1 MVTID
6 PAMPRT
12 DADRSSALRLLPSV
26 DQLLR
31 HDDFQ
36 SLSRAVLTRVV
47 RGLVDELRQGAL
59 DGSIDAAAMEQR
71 CAGDSLVVTVKGRC
85 DAAARRRHERVYNAT
100 GIVLHTGIGRAPL
113 ASSAIEA
120 TTQAAGYAIVE
131 VDPITGQ
138 RDQREVAVV
147 ALLQDLTGAGGALAV
162 NNNAAATMLMLAALT
177 ADTEVV
183 ISRGELVEIGGG
195 FRIPD
200 VMRRAGCTMVE
211 VGATN
216 KTHVRDFEQA
226 SNEQT
231 SAYWK
236 VHPSNYRIEGFAGTP
251 SVAELSALAKE
262 RGLLVLDD
270 LGSGLLWNEPLP
282 GLVDEPRVAD
292 SIEQGADVTCFSGD
306 KLLGGPQAGI
316 LVGDV
321 DLIARCRAH
330 PLYRAMRCDKLTLAA
345 LEATLL
351 LYRDG
356 DPLAGVPTLRM
367 LSVSQGDLEN
377 RAGALSLMLSDLG
390 AEVVNS
396 ESFAGSGAN
405 PAKPLQSFA
414 TAIPGGDAQCERLRS
429 ARPVSVFAR
438 VSEGRVL
445 LDARTLLLEDLDA
458 VAQAVRQALSD

>member
-1 MVTID
+1 MVAID
-6 PAMPRT
+6 PAMPTT

-31 HDDFQ
+31 HDDLQ
-36 SLSRAVLTRVV
+36 SLPRAILTRVV

-59 DGSIDAAAMEQR
+59 DGSLDKAQLEQR
-71 CAGDSLVVTVKGRC
+71 CAPQALVLTIRERC
-85 DAAARRRHERVYNAT
+85 EAASRRRHERVYNGT

-113 ASSAIEA
+113 PRAAIMA
-120 TTQAAGYAIVE
+120 MTDAAGYAIVE
-131 VDPITGQ
+131 VDPVSGQ
-138 RDQREVAVV
+138 RDQREVAV
-147 ALLQDLTGAGGALAV
+147 AGLLQDLTGATGALVV
-162 NNNAAATMLMLAALT
+162 NNNAAATTLMLAALT

-216 KTHVRDFEQA
+216 KTHLRDFEGVT
-226 SNEQT
+226 NEAT
-231 SAYWK
+231 SAYLK
-236 VHPSNYRIEGFAGTP
+236 VHPSNFRIEGFASTP
-251 SVAELSALAKE
+251 SVAELREAADKHE
-262 RGLLVLDD
+262 LLVLDD
-270 LGSGLLWNEPLP
+270 LGSGLLWREPLP

-292 SIEQGADVTCFSGD
+292 SLEQGADVTCFSGD

-316 LVGDV
+316 LVGSAE
-321 DLIARCRAH
+321 LIARCRAH

-367 LSVSQGDLEN
+367 LSVAKEDLEN
-377 RAGALSLMLSDLG
+377 RAQTLAMLLNDLG
-390 AEVVNS
+390 GEVVTS
-396 ESFAGSGAN
+396 QSFAGSGAN

-414 TAIPGGDAQCERLRS
+414 TAISGSDAECDKLRA

-438 VSEGRVL
+438 VADGRVL

-458 VAQAVRQALSD
+458 VALAVRQALAE

>member
-1 MVTID
+1 MVTSD
-6 PAMPRT
+6 PVMPRT

-26 DQLLR
+26 DHLLR

-36 SLSRAVLTRVV
+36 SLSRSVLTRVV

-71 CAGDSLVVTVKGRC
+71 CVGDALVATVLGRC
-85 DAAARRRHERVYNAT
+85 EAASRRRHERVYNAT

-120 TTQAAGYAIVE
+120 MTQAAGYAIVE
-131 VDPITGQ
+131 VDPVSGQ
-138 RDQREVAVV
+138 RDQREVAVA
-147 ALLQDLTGAGGALAV
+147 ALLQDLTGAGGALVV

-177 ADTEVV
+177 AETEVV

-200 VMRRAGCTMVE
+200 VMRRAGCKMVE

-216 KTHVRDFEQA
+216 KTHVGDFEHA
-226 SNEQT
+226 SNDQT
-231 SAYWK
+231 SAYLK
-236 VHPSNYRIEGFAGTP
+236 VHPSNFRIEGFAGTP

-282 GLVDEPRVAD
+282 GLVNEPRVAD
-292 SIEQGADVTCFSGD
+292 SLEQGADVTCFSSD

-316 LVGDV
+316 LVGDA
-321 DLIARCRAH
+321 DMIARCRAH
-330 PLYRAMRCDKLTLAA
+330 PLYRAMRCDKLVMAA

-356 DPLAGVPTLRM
+356 NPLAGVPTLRM
-367 LSVSQGDLEN
+367 LSVSQADLEN
-377 RAGALSLMLSDLG
+377 RAGALAALLRDLD
-390 AEVVNS
+390 AEVVKS

-414 TAIPGGDAQCERLRS
+414 TAIPGGDAHCGRLRA

-445 LDARTLLLEDLDA
+445 LDARTLLLEDLDV
-458 VAQAVRQALSD
+458 VALAVRQALSD